1 MAKEKNGNMLG
12 TNDVINTS
20 SSIFKKSN
28 KTDLQLKNEAYATMV
43 GIAKSKKVKFECK
56 KVYAPLFPDGLITT
70 YQLIPITL
78 YFNGETVELP
88 EAIVKYVEKIID
100 NKAEKMATRLA
111 KFENPK
117 QDFIG
122 SY

>member
-1 MAKEKNGNMLG
+1 M
-12 TNDVINTS
+12 
-20 SSIFKKSN
+20 
-28 KTDLQLKNEAYATMV
+28 
-43 GIAKSKKVKFECK
+43 
-56 KVYAPLFPDGLITT
+56 
-70 YQLIPITL
+70 
-78 YFNGETVELP
+78 P

>member
-1 MAKEKNGNMLG
+1 MAKNFNAWELQQK
-12 TNDVINTS
+12 IN
-20 SSIFKKSN
+20 
-28 KTDLQLKNEAYATMV
+28 EV
-43 GIAKSKKVKFECK
+43 
-56 KVYAPLFPDGLITT
+56 
-70 YQLIPITL
+70 
-78 YFNGETVELP
+78 
-88 EAIVKYVEKIID
+88 D